1 MTGKPSIW
9 LPELPLILAS
19 KSQIRLELLERAGFH
34 PTVTVPDFDERAFE
48 ETLERENLA
57 ITERAAALA
66 NEKARLASLINP
78 DQYVI
83 GADQM
88 LTCDGVILH
97 KSENLAQAKQQLA
110 FLRGKTHQLTSA
122 VAISRNGH
130 ILFTTSDQA
139 HMSMRMLTDQQI
151 ETYCSHA
158 GPALLRSVGCYELEG
173 LGVHLFDRVEGDFF
187 TVLGMPLEPL
197 IGFLR
202 REGYLSL

>member
-1 MTGKPSIW
+1 MMGKPSIW

-19 KSQIRLELLERAGFH
+19 KSQIRLELLERAGFY
-34 PTVTVPDFDERAFE
+34 PTITVPDFDERAFE

-57 ITERAAALA
+57 ITERAVALA
-66 NEKARLASLINP
+66 SEKARLASLIYS
-78 DQYVI
+78 DHYVI

-110 FLRGKTHQLTSA
+110 FLCGKTHQLTSA

-139 HMSMRMLTDQQI
+139 HMTMRKLTDQQI
-151 ETYCSHA
+151 ETYCSLA

-202 REGYLSL
+202 REGCLSL